1 MSFDDETSHS
11 MITRTIQ
18 KKKKK
23 KKKNLRDNCEYF
35 CSKCWINFLKLNLNF
50 LYLIDLIP
58 GVLEYGTFSK

>member
-23 KKKNLRDNCEYF
+23 KKKKNLRDNCEYF
-35 CSKCWINFLKLNLNF
+35 CSKC
-50 LYLIDLIP
+50 
-58 GVLEYGTFSK
+58 

>member
-23 KKKNLRDNCEYF
+23 KKNLSDNCEYF
-35 CSKCWINFLKLNLNF
+35 CSKC
-50 LYLIDLIP
+50 
-58 GVLEYGTFSK
+58 

>member
-23 KKKNLRDNCEYF
+23 KKIK
-35 CSKCWINFLKLNLNF
+35 KKILNF
-50 LYLIDLIP
+50 FL
-58 GVLEYGTFSK
+58 